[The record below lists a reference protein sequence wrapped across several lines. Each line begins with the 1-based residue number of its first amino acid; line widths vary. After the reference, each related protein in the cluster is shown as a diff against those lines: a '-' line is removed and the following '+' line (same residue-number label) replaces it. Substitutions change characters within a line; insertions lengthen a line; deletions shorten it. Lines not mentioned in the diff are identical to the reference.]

1 MTWKPLKLEL
11 RVNEII
17 NNLNLYKKLKLKN
30 NSLIFYEYLKVN
42 RLY

>member
-17 NNLNLYKKLKLKN
+17 NNLNLYKKILKI
-30 NSLIFYEYLKVN
+30 NSLIFYNYLKN
-42 RLY
+42 I